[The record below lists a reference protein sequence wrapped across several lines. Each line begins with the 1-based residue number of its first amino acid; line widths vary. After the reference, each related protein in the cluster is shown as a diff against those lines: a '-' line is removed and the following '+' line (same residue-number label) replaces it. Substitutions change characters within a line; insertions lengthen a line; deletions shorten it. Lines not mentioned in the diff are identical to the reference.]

1 MATTFKKSAKAL
13 TFALAGF
20 AVAIKSAPDTA
31 DAEIEKREFKVVG
44 TWGHLTPW
52 QKIESVYWR
61 EMLPEASGGKLSGQA
76 IPITEAGLK
85 GYEVIRLLKVNV
97 FDFAHG
103 LVGYVAKGNGLIEG
117 ADLAGMSQD
126 FDTTRKIHKAYR
138 ETLDQTF
145 QKTFGAKIVALHPW
159 PPSLVY
165 CVKPVS
171 SVKDLKGKK
180 IRVHS
185 ASLGD
190 YVEGAG
196 GTSVTMSFGEV
207 LPALQK
213 GVVDCAITDAMSA
226 YRGKWHEVIKY
237 VIPSKIAYSVSFTA
251 VSTKL
256 WAKLS
261 DDTKKV
267 MMDTFKTM
275 EEMAWQV
282 AIDDDKNGV
291 NCLTSGPCPVGDPG
305 GANLVKIDAAGLAAH
320 KDVLTNVV
328 LKRWA
333 ERAGADN
340 VKVWNAT
347 AGKAAGLV
355 APTN

>member
-1 MATTFKKSAKAL
+1 MNRKLLMVVAAAFTA
-13 TFALAGF
+13 ALAGTP
-20 AVAIKSAPDTA
+20 ISGS
-31 DAEIEKREFKVVG
+31 AEIPAREFKVVG
-44 TWGHLTPW
+44 TWGHLAAW
-52 QKIESVYWR
+52 QKIESPFWA
-61 EMLPEASGGKLSGQA
+61 EMLPEASGGKLTAQA

-85 GYEVIRLLKVNV
+85 GYEVIRLLKLNV

-117 ADLAGMSQD
+117 ADLAGMAQD
-126 FDTTRKIHKAYR
+126 FTTLRAIHAAYR
-138 ETLDQTF
+138 ETIDKTF
-145 QKTFGAKIVALHPW
+145 QETFGAKVVALHPW

-165 CVKPVS
+165 CTEPVA

-237 VIPSKIAYSVSFTA
+237 VVPSKLAYSVSFTA
-251 VSTKL
+251 VSTRL
-256 WAKLS
+256 WAKL
-261 DDTKKV
+261 DAETKQV
-267 MMDTFKTM
+267 MTDTFAKM
-275 EEMAWQV
+275 EEKAWAT
-282 AIDDDKNGV
+282 AIEDDENGV
-291 NCLTSGPCPVGDPG
+291 NCLTTGPCPSGEAG
-305 GANLVKIDAAGLAAH
+305 GATRVDIDAEGLAAH
-320 KDVLTNVV
+320 QDVLQNVV

-333 ERAGADN
+333 GRCGAEC
-340 VKVWNAT
+340 VQIWNAT

-355 APTN
+355 ASAN